1 MNARHGLV
9 IGKFYPP
16 HAGHHLLIRTAAAL
30 SERLS
35 VVVAGS
41 HVESISPSLR
51 ASWLREAHPERHVD
65 VVATWDDHRIDMR
78 DDAVW
83 NAHVAVFRDAA
94 ASVNPDPIDVVFTSE
109 AYGEEL
115 ARRLGARHVLVDPD
129 RGLEPVSGTAVRAD
143 PSAYWD
149 SLTAPV
155 RAHLALRVAIVG
167 AESTGKTTLAAE
179 LASRLRARGGSF
191 GLVRWVPEY
200 GRQRTIDKLAEA
212 RARGRMVGG
221 VVPDVADLVWDE
233 ADFVDVATTQ
243 NRWEEA
249 AARVGGPV
257 LICDTDA
264 FATGVWHERYRG
276 ERSAAVEGLAAA
288 AQLTLLTHPDD
299 VPFVQDGLRDGERI
313 RHQMTSR
320 FSERLAADGRRWR
333 LLRGDQEARVQAA
346 LSEIDQVLAGGSGL
360 AAPLPERRASP

>member
-1 MNARHGLV
+1 MKARHGLV

-41 HVESISPSLR
+41 HVESIPPAAR
-51 ASWLREAHPERHVD
+51 ASWLREVHPEPHVD
-65 VVATWDDHRIDMR
+65 VVSTWDDHPVDLF
-78 DDAVW
+78 DDAIW
-83 NAHVAVFRDAA
+83 GAHVAVFKAAA
-94 ASVNPDPIDVVFTSE
+94 ASVNPAPVDVVFTSE
-109 AYGEEL
+109 AYGDEL
-115 ARRLGARHVLVDPD
+115 ARRLGARHIAVDPA

-143 PSAYWD
+143 PSACWD
-149 SLTAPV
+149 RLSPPV
-155 RAHLALRVAIVG
+155 RGALALRVAIVG

-179 LASRLRARGGSF
+179 LAARLRARGGAF

-212 RARGRMVGG
+212 RARARLVGAPL
-221 VVPDVADLVWDE
+221 PDVEDLVWDE
-233 ADFVDVATTQ
+233 ADFLDVATTQ
-243 NRWEEA
+243 NRWEDA

-276 ERSAAVEGLAAA
+276 ARSAGVEALAQV
-288 AQLTLLTHPDD
+288 AQVTLLTHPDD
-299 VPFVQDGLRDGERI
+299 VPFVQDGLRDGERV
-313 RHQMTSR
+313 RHAMTAR
-320 FSERLAADGRRWR
+320 FAERLTAGGRSWC
-333 LLRGDQEARVQAA
+333 LLRGDHEGRLRAA
-346 LSEIDQVLAGGSGL
+346 LFEVNRALAAGSGL
-360 AAPLPERRASP
+360 TAPLPERRDP